1 MNFFSPKKEESV
13 DTIMEAFTS
22 TIERLNNLSVAESE
36 QSAELRRQAEELQS
50 QADARSAEAARA
62 RALSDKLAD
71 LVSA

>member
-50 QADARSAEAARA
+50 QANARSAEAARA